1 MKTVSKVTMA
11 TDHDDI
17 SVSFHSASIITTAV
31 QQIRAMFGGRSKCSL
46 FQASKHLSIYSLM
59 EQSVNLD

>member
-1 MKTVSKVTMA
+1 MEWDPAVKTVSKVTMA

-31 QQIRAMFGGRSKCSL
+31 QQIRAMFGEE
-46 FQASKHLSIYSLM
+46 ANAVYSR
-59 EQSVNLD
+59 QVNI